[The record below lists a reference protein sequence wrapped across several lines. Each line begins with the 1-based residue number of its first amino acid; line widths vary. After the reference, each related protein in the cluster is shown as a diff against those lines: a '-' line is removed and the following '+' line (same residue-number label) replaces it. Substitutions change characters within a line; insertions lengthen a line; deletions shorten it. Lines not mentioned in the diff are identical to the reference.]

1 MPPGI
6 SPYTLAQALQAM
18 GVAEVFT
25 GDPLTAQGGMTSL
38 GAVEGTI
45 NVTPGYTRNEL
56 KAPELTGDVVHQAV
70 TVLGEVT
77 CVIPLII
84 ADMSVIPRISPT
96 GLASGGH
103 SIPQKVAETSVLIVP
118 RNQVGGGLAN
128 VLGTQ
133 ASWTRTAG
141 NGVLGGSGAA
151 GAPTN
156 AIWLW
161 RCTPSYGA
169 LPFQYANGGKIII
182 EVTFTAMFDATKP
195 EGHKVFTIGD
205 PTVAAPTPIPVK
217 I

>member
-6 SPYTLAQALQAM
+6 APFTLTQAIQAM
-18 GVAEVFT
+18 GVAEVFI
-25 GDPLTAQGGMTSL
+25 GDPLTAQGGMLSL
-38 GAVEGTI
+38 GAVEGTV

-56 KAPELTGDVVHQAV
+56 KAPELTGDVTHQAV
-70 TVLGEVT
+70 TVLGDVT
-77 CVIPLII
+77 CTVPLII
-84 ADMSVIPRISPT
+84 SDMSVIPKISPT

-103 SIPQKVAETSVLIVP
+103 SIPQKVAETSVLIIP
-118 RNQVGGGLAN
+118 RALVGGGLAN
-128 VLGTQ
+128 ATGLPAG
-133 ASWTRTAG
+133 WTRTAG
-141 NGVLGGSGAA
+141 NGVAGGSGA
-151 GAPTN
+151 GFAPVN

-161 RCTPSYGA
+161 RATPSYGA

-205 PTVAAPTPIPVK
+205 PTAAAPTPIPVK